1 MNFIKLQIGCLV
13 LVLYLELIYIWQTT
27 GKNAKVS
34 CNPIFDALMMII
46 PSLIVFDGL
55 TAWTVNHLDIVP
67 VSLNLFLH
75 AVFFILL
82 SLFMFVMFLHTLSFI
97 KGFPKRFIFRI
108 LIILPFIISVI
119 LILVFLP
126 ELEFIIGKK
135 VNYSMGISVVVCY
148 LVILLYFILI
158 FVFTVRR
165 IKYLEV
171 RKRINVMSFLFISLL
186 ILISQVI
193 FPEILISSLV
203 PAFSL
208 IALYINIEDPV
219 LRRMKNYNSEIVT
232 SFATLVESRDSST
245 GSHVKR
251 TKSYVKILLDEIK
264 TNNLYSSIMTK
275 DFEDKMMNAA
285 PMHDIG
291 KISIPDTI
299 LQKPGKLTDEEYS
312 VMKKHSVLGGEII
325 QEIFKD
331 MDDKEFLNIAYDV
344 TRYHHEKWNGNG
356 YPEGLVGK
364 EIPFSARIMAI
375 ADVFDAISAKRCYR
389 DAMPLD
395 KCFAIIKEGK
405 GVDFDPVLTDLFL
418 NAREKVEK
426 VCKESQES

>member
-46 PSLIVFDGL
+46 PWLIVFDGV
-55 TAWTVNHLDIVP
+55 TAWTVNHLEIVP
-67 VSLNLFLH
+67 VSLNLVLH

-97 KGFPKRFIFRI
+97 KGFPQKLIFRF
-108 LIILPFIISVI
+108 LIFLPFIISVI

>member
-27 GKNAKVS
+27 GRNAKVS

-67 VSLNLFLH
+67 VSLNLVFH

-418 NAREKVEK
+418 NAKEKVEK

>member
-34 CNPIFDALMMII
+34 CNPIFDALMMIV
-46 PSLIVFDGL
+46 PSLIVFDGV
-55 TAWTVNHLDIVP
+55 TAWTVNHLEIVP
-67 VSLNLFLH
+67 VSLNLVLH

-82 SLFMFVMFLHTLSFI
+82 SLFMLVMFLHTLSFI
-97 KGFPKRFIFRI
+97 KGFPQKLIFRF
-108 LIILPFIISVI
+108 LIFLPFIISVI

-264 TNNLYSSIMTK
+264 TNSLYSSIMTK

-356 YPEGLVGK
+356 YPEGLSGK

-426 VCKESQES
+426 VCKESQEG

>member
-1 MNFIKLQIGCLV
+1 
-13 LVLYLELIYIWQTT
+13 
-27 GKNAKVS
+27 
-34 CNPIFDALMMII
+34 
-46 PSLIVFDGL
+46 
-55 TAWTVNHLDIVP
+55 
-67 VSLNLFLH
+67 
-75 AVFFILL
+75 
-82 SLFMFVMFLHTLSFI
+82 
-97 KGFPKRFIFRI
+97 
-108 LIILPFIISVI
+108 
-119 LILVFLP
+119 
-126 ELEFIIGKK
+126 
-135 VNYSMGISVVVCY
+135 
-148 LVILLYFILI
+148 
-158 FVFTVRR
+158 
-165 IKYLEV
+165 
-171 RKRINVMSFLFISLL
+171 MSFLFISLL

-418 NAREKVEK
+418 NAKEKVEK
-426 VCKESQES
+426 VCKESQEG

>member
-1 MNFIKLQIGCLV
+1 MSFIKLQIGCLV

-46 PSLIVFDGL
+46 PWLIVFDGV
-55 TAWTVNHLDIVP
+55 TAWTVNHLEIVP
-67 VSLNLFLH
+67 VSLNLVLH

-82 SLFMFVMFLHTLSFI
+82 SLFMLVMFLHTLSFI
-97 KGFPKRFIFRI
+97 KGFPQKLIFRF
-108 LIILPFIISVI
+108 LIFLPFIISVI

-186 ILISQVI
+186 ILISQII

-219 LRRMKNYNSEIVT
+219 LRRMENYNSEIVT

-251 TKSYVKILLDEIK
+251 TKSYVKIILDEIK

-405 GVDFDPVLTDLFL
+405 GVDFDPILTDLFL
-418 NAREKVEK
+418 NAKEKVEK

>member
-34 CNPIFDALMMII
+34 CNPIFDALMMIV

-55 TAWTVNHLDIVP
+55 TAWTVNHLEIVP
-67 VSLNLFLH
+67 VSLNLVFH

-97 KGFPKRFIFRI
+97 KGFPKRVIFRI

-186 ILISQVI
+186 ILISQII

-251 TKSYVKILLDEIK
+251 TKSYVKIILDEIK
-264 TNNLYSSIMTK
+264 TNSLYSSIMTK

-426 VCKESQES
+426 VCKESQEG

>member
-1 MNFIKLQIGCLV
+1 MSFIKLQIGCLV

-46 PSLIVFDGL
+46 PCLIVFDGV
-55 TAWTVNHLDIVP
+55 TAWTVNHLEIVP
-67 VSLNLFLH
+67 VSLNLVLH

-82 SLFMFVMFLHTLSFI
+82 SLFMLVMFLHTLSFI
-97 KGFPKRFIFRI
+97 KGFPQKLIFRF
-108 LIILPFIISVI
+108 LIFLPFIISVI
-119 LILVFLP
+119 LIIVFLP

-171 RKRINVMSFLFISLL
+171 RKRINVMSFLLISLL
-186 ILISQVI
+186 ILISQII

-219 LRRMKNYNSEIVT
+219 LRRMENYNSEIVT

-251 TKSYVKILLDEIK
+251 TKSYVKIILDEIK
-264 TNNLYSSIMTK
+264 TNSLYSSIMTK

-426 VCKESQES
+426 VCKESRES

>member
-46 PSLIVFDGL
+46 PWLIVFDGV
-55 TAWTVNHLDIVP
+55 TAWTVNHLEIVP
-67 VSLNLFLH
+67 VSLNLVLH

-97 KGFPKRFIFRI
+97 KGFPQKLIFRF
-108 LIILPFIISVI
+108 LIFLPFIISVI

-186 ILISQVI
+186 ILISQII

-251 TKSYVKILLDEIK
+251 TKSYVKIILDEIK

-356 YPEGLVGK
+356 YPEGLSGK

-418 NAREKVEK
+418 NAKEKIEK
-426 VCKESQES
+426 VCKESQEG

>member
-1 MNFIKLQIGCLV
+1 MSFIKLQIGCLV

-46 PSLIVFDGL
+46 PWLIVFDGV
-55 TAWTVNHLDIVP
+55 TAWTVNHLEIVP
-67 VSLNLFLH
+67 VSLNLVLH

-97 KGFPKRFIFRI
+97 KGFPQKLIFRF
-108 LIILPFIISVI
+108 LIFLPFIISVI

-186 ILISQVI
+186 ILISQII

-219 LRRMKNYNSEIVT
+219 LRRMENYNSEIVT

-389 DAMPLD
+389 DAMPLE

-418 NAREKVEK
+418 NAKEKVEK
-426 VCKESQES
+426 VCKESRES

>member
-1 MNFIKLQIGCLV
+1 MSFIKLQIGCLV

-34 CNPIFDALMMII
+34 CNPIFDALMMIV
-46 PSLIVFDGL
+46 PSLIVFDGV
-55 TAWTVNHLDIVP
+55 TAWTVNHLEIVP
-67 VSLNLFLH
+67 VSLNLVLH

-97 KGFPKRFIFRI
+97 KGFPQKLIFRF
-108 LIILPFIISVI
+108 LIFLPFIISVI

-186 ILISQVI
+186 ILISQII

-251 TKSYVKILLDEIK
+251 TKSYVKIILDEIK

-418 NAREKVEK
+418 NAKEKVEK
-426 VCKESQES
+426 VCKESRES

>member
-1 MNFIKLQIGCLV
+1 MSFIKLQIGCLV

-67 VSLNLFLH
+67 VSLNLVLH

-82 SLFMFVMFLHTLSFI
+82 SLFMLVMFLHTLSFI
-97 KGFPKRFIFRI
+97 KGFPQKLIFRF
-108 LIILPFIISVI
+108 LIFLPFIISVI

-186 ILISQVI
+186 ILISQII

-219 LRRMKNYNSEIVT
+219 LRRMENYNSEIVT

-251 TKSYVKILLDEIK
+251 TKSYVKIILDEIK

-426 VCKESQES
+426 VCKESQEG

>member
-13 LVLYLELIYIWQTT
+13 LVIYLELIYIWQTT

-34 CNPIFDALMMII
+34 CNPIFDALMMIV
-46 PSLIVFDGL
+46 PSLIVFDGV
-55 TAWTVNHLDIVP
+55 TAWTVNHLEIVP
-67 VSLNLFLH
+67 VSLNLVLH

-82 SLFMFVMFLHTLSFI
+82 SLFMLVMFLHTLSFI
-97 KGFPKRFIFRI
+97 KGFPQKLIFRF
-108 LIILPFIISVI
+108 LIFLPFIISVI

-426 VCKESQES
+426 VCKESRES

>member
-1 MNFIKLQIGCLV
+1 MSFIKLQIGCLV

-46 PSLIVFDGL
+46 PWLIFFDGV
-55 TAWTVNHLDIVP
+55 TAWTVNHLEIVP
-67 VSLNLFLH
+67 VSLNLVLH

-97 KGFPKRFIFRI
+97 KGFPQKLIFRF
-108 LIILPFIISVI
+108 LIFLPFIISVI

-186 ILISQVI
+186 ILISQII

-251 TKSYVKILLDEIK
+251 TKSYVKIILDEIK
-264 TNNLYSSIMTK
+264 TNSLYSSIMTK

-299 LQKPGKLTDEEYS
+299 LQKPGKLTDEEYN

-426 VCKESQES
+426 VCKESQEG

>member
-1 MNFIKLQIGCLV
+1 MSFIKLQIGCLV

-46 PSLIVFDGL
+46 PCLIVFDGV
-55 TAWTVNHLDIVP
+55 TAWTVNHLEIVP
-67 VSLNLFLH
+67 VSLNLVLH

-97 KGFPKRFIFRI
+97 KGFPQKLIFRF
-108 LIILPFIISVI
+108 LIFLPFIISVI

-186 ILISQVI
+186 ILISQII

-219 LRRMKNYNSEIVT
+219 LRRMENYNSEIVT

-251 TKSYVKILLDEIK
+251 TKSYVKIILDEIK

-418 NAREKVEK
+418 NAKEKVEK

>member
-1 MNFIKLQIGCLV
+1 MSFIKLQIGCLV

-46 PSLIVFDGL
+46 PCLIVFDGV
-55 TAWTVNHLDIVP
+55 TAWTVNHLEIVP
-67 VSLNLFLH
+67 VSLNLVLH

-97 KGFPKRFIFRI
+97 KGFPQKLIFRF
-108 LIILPFIISVI
+108 LIFLPFIISVI

-251 TKSYVKILLDEIK
+251 TKSYVKIILDEIK
-264 TNNLYSSIMTK
+264 TNSLYSSIMTK

-426 VCKESQES
+426 VCKESQEG

>member
-1 MNFIKLQIGCLV
+1 MSFIKLQIGCLV

-34 CNPIFDALMMII
+34 CNPIFDALMMIV
-46 PSLIVFDGL
+46 PSLIVFDGV
-55 TAWTVNHLDIVP
+55 TAWTVNHLEIVP
-67 VSLNLFLH
+67 VSLNLVLH

-97 KGFPKRFIFRI
+97 KGFPQKLIFRF
-108 LIILPFIISVI
+108 LIFLPFIISVI

-186 ILISQVI
+186 ILISQII

-426 VCKESQES
+426 VCKESRES

>member
-1 MNFIKLQIGCLV
+1 MSFIKLQIGCLV

-46 PSLIVFDGL
+46 PWLIVFDGV
-55 TAWTVNHLDIVP
+55 TAWTVNHLEIVP
-67 VSLNLFLH
+67 VSLNLVLH

-97 KGFPKRFIFRI
+97 KGFPQKLIFRF
-108 LIILPFIISVI
+108 LIFLPFIISVI

-186 ILISQVI
+186 ILISQII

-219 LRRMKNYNSEIVT
+219 LRRMENYNSEIVT

-299 LQKPGKLTDEEYS
+299 LQKPGKLTDEEYN

-426 VCKESQES
+426 VCKESQEG

>member
-1 MNFIKLQIGCLV
+1 
-13 LVLYLELIYIWQTT
+13 
-27 GKNAKVS
+27 
-34 CNPIFDALMMII
+34 
-46 PSLIVFDGL
+46 
-55 TAWTVNHLDIVP
+55 
-67 VSLNLFLH
+67 
-75 AVFFILL
+75 
-82 SLFMFVMFLHTLSFI
+82 
-97 KGFPKRFIFRI
+97 
-108 LIILPFIISVI
+108 
-119 LILVFLP
+119 
-126 ELEFIIGKK
+126 
-135 VNYSMGISVVVCY
+135 
-148 LVILLYFILI
+148 
-158 FVFTVRR
+158 
-165 IKYLEV
+165 
-171 RKRINVMSFLFISLL
+171 MSFLFISLL
-186 ILISQVI
+186 ILISQII

-389 DAMPLD
+389 DAMPLE

-418 NAREKVEK
+418 NAKEKVEK
-426 VCKESQES
+426 VCKESQEG

>member
-13 LVLYLELIYIWQTT
+13 LVIYLELIYIWQTT

-34 CNPIFDALMMII
+34 CNPIFDALMMIV
-46 PSLIVFDGL
+46 PSLIVFDGV
-55 TAWTVNHLDIVP
+55 TAWTVNHLEIVP
-67 VSLNLFLH
+67 VSLNLVLH

-82 SLFMFVMFLHTLSFI
+82 SLFMLVMFLHTLSFI
-97 KGFPKRFIFRI
+97 KGFPQKLIFRF
-108 LIILPFIISVI
+108 LIFLPFIISVI

-418 NAREKVEK
+418 NAKEKVEK
-426 VCKESQES
+426 VCKESRES

>member
-34 CNPIFDALMMII
+34 CNPIFDALMMIV

-55 TAWTVNHLDIVP
+55 TAWTVNHLEIVP
-67 VSLNLFLH
+67 VSLNLVLH

-82 SLFMFVMFLHTLSFI
+82 SLFMLVMFLHTLSFI
-97 KGFPKRFIFRI
+97 KGFPQKLIFRF
-108 LIILPFIISVI
+108 LIFLPFIISVI

-186 ILISQVI
+186 ILISQII

-264 TNNLYSSIMTK
+264 TNSLYSSIMTK

-299 LQKPGKLTDEEYS
+299 LQKPGKLTDEEYN

-426 VCKESQES
+426 VCKESQEG

>member
-1 MNFIKLQIGCLV
+1 MSFIKLQIGCLV

-46 PSLIVFDGL
+46 PCLIVFDGV
-55 TAWTVNHLDIVP
+55 TAWTVNHLEIVP
-67 VSLNLFLH
+67 VSLNLVLH

-97 KGFPKRFIFRI
+97 KGFPQKLIFRF
-108 LIILPFIISVI
+108 LIFLPFIISVI

-186 ILISQVI
+186 ILISQII

-426 VCKESQES
+426 VCKESRES

>member
-1 MNFIKLQIGCLV
+1 MSFIKLQIGCLV

-46 PSLIVFDGL
+46 PWLIVFDGV
-55 TAWTVNHLDIVP
+55 TAWTVNHLEIVP
-67 VSLNLFLH
+67 VSLNLVLH

-82 SLFMFVMFLHTLSFI
+82 SLFMLVMFLHTLSFI
-97 KGFPKRFIFRI
+97 KGFPQKLIFRF
-108 LIILPFIISVI
+108 LIFLPFIISVI

-264 TNNLYSSIMTK
+264 TNSLYSSIMTK

-389 DAMPLD
+389 DAMPLE

-426 VCKESQES
+426 VCKESRES

>member
-1 MNFIKLQIGCLV
+1 MSFIKLQIGCLV

-46 PSLIVFDGL
+46 PCLIVFDGV
-55 TAWTVNHLDIVP
+55 TAWTVNHLEIVP
-67 VSLNLFLH
+67 VSLNLVFH

-97 KGFPKRFIFRI
+97 KGFPQKLIFRF
-108 LIILPFIISVI
+108 LIFLPFIISVI

-186 ILISQVI
+186 ILISQII

-418 NAREKVEK
+418 NAKEKVEK
-426 VCKESQES
+426 VCKESRES

>member
-1 MNFIKLQIGCLV
+1 MSFIKLQIGCLV

-46 PSLIVFDGL
+46 PWLIVFDGV
-55 TAWTVNHLDIVP
+55 TAWTVNHLEIVP
-67 VSLNLFLH
+67 VSLNLVLH

-219 LRRMKNYNSEIVT
+219 LRRMENYNSEIVT

-418 NAREKVEK
+418 NAKEKVEK
-426 VCKESQES
+426 VCKESRES

>member
-1 MNFIKLQIGCLV
+1 MSFIKLQIGCLV

-46 PSLIVFDGL
+46 PCLIVFDGV
-55 TAWTVNHLDIVP
+55 TAWTVNHLEIVP
-67 VSLNLFLH
+67 VSLNLVLH

-97 KGFPKRFIFRI
+97 KGFPQKLIFRF
-108 LIILPFIISVI
+108 LIFLPFIISVI

-186 ILISQVI
+186 ILISQII

-251 TKSYVKILLDEIK
+251 TKSYVKIILDEIK

-389 DAMPLD
+389 DAMPLE

-426 VCKESQES
+426 VCKESRES

>member
-1 MNFIKLQIGCLV
+1 
-13 LVLYLELIYIWQTT
+13 
-27 GKNAKVS
+27 
-34 CNPIFDALMMII
+34 
-46 PSLIVFDGL
+46 
-55 TAWTVNHLDIVP
+55 
-67 VSLNLFLH
+67 
-75 AVFFILL
+75 
-82 SLFMFVMFLHTLSFI
+82 
-97 KGFPKRFIFRI
+97 
-108 LIILPFIISVI
+108 
-119 LILVFLP
+119 
-126 ELEFIIGKK
+126 
-135 VNYSMGISVVVCY
+135 
-148 LVILLYFILI
+148 
-158 FVFTVRR
+158 
-165 IKYLEV
+165 
-171 RKRINVMSFLFISLL
+171 MSFLFISLL
-186 ILISQVI
+186 ILISQII

-264 TNNLYSSIMTK
+264 TNSLYSSIMTK

-426 VCKESQES
+426 VCKESRES

>member
-1 MNFIKLQIGCLV
+1 
-13 LVLYLELIYIWQTT
+13 
-27 GKNAKVS
+27 
-34 CNPIFDALMMII
+34 
-46 PSLIVFDGL
+46 
-55 TAWTVNHLDIVP
+55 
-67 VSLNLFLH
+67 
-75 AVFFILL
+75 
-82 SLFMFVMFLHTLSFI
+82 
-97 KGFPKRFIFRI
+97 
-108 LIILPFIISVI
+108 
-119 LILVFLP
+119 
-126 ELEFIIGKK
+126 
-135 VNYSMGISVVVCY
+135 
-148 LVILLYFILI
+148 
-158 FVFTVRR
+158 
-165 IKYLEV
+165 
-171 RKRINVMSFLFISLL
+171 MSFLFISLL
-186 ILISQVI
+186 ILISQII

-219 LRRMKNYNSEIVT
+219 LRRMENYNSEIVT

-264 TNNLYSSIMTK
+264 TNSLFSSIMTK

-299 LQKPGKLTDEEYS
+299 LQKPGKLTDEEYN

-418 NAREKVEK
+418 NAKEKVEK
-426 VCKESQES
+426 VCKESRES

>member
-1 MNFIKLQIGCLV
+1 
-13 LVLYLELIYIWQTT
+13 
-27 GKNAKVS
+27 
-34 CNPIFDALMMII
+34 
-46 PSLIVFDGL
+46 
-55 TAWTVNHLDIVP
+55 
-67 VSLNLFLH
+67 
-75 AVFFILL
+75 
-82 SLFMFVMFLHTLSFI
+82 MFLHTLSFI
-97 KGFPKRFIFRI
+97 KGFPQKLIFRF
-108 LIILPFIISVI
+108 LIFLPFIISVI

-186 ILISQVI
+186 ILISQII

-251 TKSYVKILLDEIK
+251 TKSYVKIILDEIK
-264 TNNLYSSIMTK
+264 TNSLYSSIMTK

-389 DAMPLD
+389 DAMSLD

-418 NAREKVEK
+418 NAKEKVEK

>member
-1 MNFIKLQIGCLV
+1 MSFIKLQIGCLV

-46 PSLIVFDGL
+46 PWLIVFDGV
-55 TAWTVNHLDIVP
+55 TAWTVNHLEIVP
-67 VSLNLFLH
+67 VYLNLVLH

-82 SLFMFVMFLHTLSFI
+82 SLFMLVMFLHTLSFI
-97 KGFPKRFIFRI
+97 KGFPQKLIFRF
-108 LIILPFIISVI
+108 LIFLPFIISVI

-158 FVFTVRR
+158 FVFTIRR

-186 ILISQVI
+186 ILISQII

-251 TKSYVKILLDEIK
+251 TKSYVKIILDEIK
-264 TNNLYSSIMTK
+264 TNSLYSSIMTK

-389 DAMPLD
+389 DAMPLE

-426 VCKESQES
+426 VCKESQGG

>member
-1 MNFIKLQIGCLV
+1 MSFIKLQIGCLV

-46 PSLIVFDGL
+46 PCLIVFDGV
-55 TAWTVNHLDIVP
+55 TAWTVNHLEIVP
-67 VSLNLFLH
+67 VSLNLVLH

-97 KGFPKRFIFRI
+97 KGFPQKLIFRF
-108 LIILPFIISVI
+108 LIFLPFIISVI

-186 ILISQVI
+186 ILISQII

-264 TNNLYSSIMTK
+264 ATNLYSSIMTK

-395 KCFAIIKEGK
+395 KCFVIIKEGK

-426 VCKESQES
+426 VCKESQEG

>member
-1 MNFIKLQIGCLV
+1 MSFIKLQIGCLV

-46 PSLIVFDGL
+46 PCLIVFDGV
-55 TAWTVNHLDIVP
+55 TAWTVNHLEIVP
-67 VSLNLFLH
+67 VSLNLVLH

-82 SLFMFVMFLHTLSFI
+82 SLFMLVMFLHTLSFI
-97 KGFPKRFIFRI
+97 KGFPQKLIFRF
-108 LIILPFIISVI
+108 LIFLPFIISVI

-171 RKRINVMSFLFISLL
+171 RKRINVMSFLLISLL
-186 ILISQVI
+186 ILISQII

-219 LRRMKNYNSEIVT
+219 LRRMENYNSEIVT

-251 TKSYVKILLDEIK
+251 TKSYVKIILDEIK
-264 TNNLYSSIMTK
+264 TNSLYSSIMTK

-426 VCKESQES
+426 VCKESRES

>member
-1 MNFIKLQIGCLV
+1 MSFIKLQIGCLV

-46 PSLIVFDGL
+46 PCLIVFDGV
-55 TAWTVNHLDIVP
+55 TAWTVNHLEIVP
-67 VSLNLFLH
+67 VYLNLVLH

-82 SLFMFVMFLHTLSFI
+82 SLFMLVMFLHTLSFI
-97 KGFPKRFIFRI
+97 KGFPQKLIFRF
-108 LIILPFIISVI
+108 LIFLPFIISVI

-186 ILISQVI
+186 ILISQII

-264 TNNLYSSIMTK
+264 TNSLFSSIMTK

-418 NAREKVEK
+418 NAKEKVEK
-426 VCKESQES
+426 VCKESQEG

>member
-1 MNFIKLQIGCLV
+1 MSFIKLQIGCLV

-46 PSLIVFDGL
+46 PCLIVFDGV
-55 TAWTVNHLDIVP
+55 TAWTVNHLEIVP
-67 VSLNLFLH
+67 VSLNLVLH

-97 KGFPKRFIFRI
+97 KGFPQKLIFRF
-108 LIILPFIISVI
+108 LIFLPFIISVI

-186 ILISQVI
+186 ILISQII

-219 LRRMKNYNSEIVT
+219 LRRMENYNSEIVT

-299 LQKPGKLTDEEYS
+299 LQKPGKLTDEEYN

-389 DAMPLD
+389 DAMPLE

-418 NAREKVEK
+418 NAKEKVEK
-426 VCKESQES
+426 VCKESQEG

>member
-1 MNFIKLQIGCLV
+1 MSFIKLQIGCLV

-34 CNPIFDALMMII
+34 CNPIFDALMMIV

-55 TAWTVNHLDIVP
+55 TAWTVNHLEIVP
-67 VSLNLFLH
+67 VSLNLVLH

-97 KGFPKRFIFRI
+97 KGFPQKLIFRF
-108 LIILPFIISVI
+108 LIFLPFIISVI

-148 LVILLYFILI
+148 LVILLYFVLI

-186 ILISQVI
+186 ILISQII

-418 NAREKVEK
+418 NAKEKVEK
-426 VCKESQES
+426 VCKESRES

>member
-1 MNFIKLQIGCLV
+1 MSFIKLQIGCLV

-34 CNPIFDALMMII
+34 CNPIFDALMMIV

-67 VSLNLFLH
+67 VSLNLVFH

-97 KGFPKRFIFRI
+97 KGFPQKLIFRF
-108 LIILPFIISVI
+108 LIFLPFIISVI

-186 ILISQVI
+186 ILISQII

-219 LRRMKNYNSEIVT
+219 LRRMENYNSEIVT

-418 NAREKVEK
+418 NAKEKVEK
-426 VCKESQES
+426 VCKESQEG

>member
-46 PSLIVFDGL
+46 PWLIVFDGV
-55 TAWTVNHLDIVP
+55 TAWTVNHLEIVP
-67 VSLNLFLH
+67 VSLNLVFH

-97 KGFPKRFIFRI
+97 KGFPKRFFFRI

-186 ILISQVI
+186 ILISQII

-219 LRRMKNYNSEIVT
+219 LRRMENYNSEIVT

-418 NAREKVEK
+418 NAKEKVEK

>member
-1 MNFIKLQIGCLV
+1 MSFIKLQIGCLV

-34 CNPIFDALMMII
+34 CNPIFDALMMIV

-55 TAWTVNHLDIVP
+55 TAWTVNHLEIVP
-67 VSLNLFLH
+67 VSLNLVLH

-82 SLFMFVMFLHTLSFI
+82 SLFMLVMFLHTLSFI
-97 KGFPKRFIFRI
+97 KGFPQKLIFRF
-108 LIILPFIISVI
+108 LIFLPFIISVI

-186 ILISQVI
+186 ILISQII

-251 TKSYVKILLDEIK
+251 TKSYVKIILDEIK

-418 NAREKVEK
+418 NAKEKVEK
-426 VCKESQES
+426 VCKESRES

>member
-1 MNFIKLQIGCLV
+1 MSFIKLQIGCLV

-46 PSLIVFDGL
+46 PCLIVFDGV
-55 TAWTVNHLDIVP
+55 TAWTVNHLEIVP
-67 VSLNLFLH
+67 VSLNLVLH

-97 KGFPKRFIFRI
+97 KGFPQKLIFRF
-108 LIILPFIISVI
+108 LIFLPFIISVI

-186 ILISQVI
+186 ILISQII

-219 LRRMKNYNSEIVT
+219 LRRMENYNSEIVT

-418 NAREKVEK
+418 NAKEKVEK
-426 VCKESQES
+426 VCKESQED